1 MAQSLQQAR
10 PTASPAVSPPSR
22 SRTGR
27 TIWISLGV
35 LLLAAIVVGGY
46 FGYQYLDSTTNYVS
60 TNNAEV
66 VDPSVPVGSL
76 NAGRIASLAVGIG
89 ARVRQGDVL
98 ARIEVP
104 SVVGTLPNGAP
115 NLEFDGTAAGFV
127 DVRAPIDGIVIAV
140 PSAPGQM
147 VSQGQTLVTLMDP
160 SRAWITANVD
170 ENDIAKVR
178 VGQTAQVYIPA
189 VNATFTGRV
198 QTITPATAASF
209 LPTPFTNATG
219 DFTQVDQLVPV
230 NIELQSP
237 GTILYPGASA
247 VVTIKVSSSFP

>member
-1 MAQSLQQAR
+1 MILIA
-10 PTASPAVSPPSR
+10 
-22 SRTGR
+22 
-27 TIWISLGV
+27 LGV
-35 LLLAAIVVGGY
+35 LLVAALVFGGY
-46 FGYQYLDSTTNYVS
+46 LGYQYLDSTTNYVS
-60 TNNAEV
+60 TNDAEV
-66 VDPSVPVGSL
+66 VDPAVQVGSL
-76 NAGRIASLAVGIG
+76 NAGRMASLTVGIG
-89 ARVRQGDVL
+89 ARVRRGDVL
-98 ARIEVP
+98 AQIEVP

-115 NLEFDGTAAGFV
+115 NLEFTGTADEFV

-170 ENDIAKVR
+170 ENDIAKVQ
-178 VGQTAQVYIPA
+178 VGQDAQVYIAA
-189 VNATFTGRV
+189 VNATFSGRV

-209 LPTPFTNATG
+209 LPTPYTNATG

-230 NIELQSP
+230 NIELKSP

-247 VVTIKVSSSFP
+247 VVTIRVSSSFP